1 MAIDKGLAPVGA
13 VAVTRRRLP
22 ELKRIFIRNVAL
34 EGPLFYVGVN
44 SIGASFC
51 RPLGLCLHDYTTH
64 GGRRGLHSCAASR
77 LASAPA
83 HSRLV
88 SVLAF
93 QLIRIESTVRANSAF
108 PTIGPES
115 RDELNVPS

>member
-34 EGPLFYVGVN
+34 EGPLFYVSVN

-51 RPLGLCLHDYTTH
+51 RPLGAL
-64 GGRRGLHSCAASR
+64 SS
-77 LASAPA
+77 
-83 HSRLV
+83 
-88 SVLAF
+88 
-93 QLIRIESTVRANSAF
+93 
-108 PTIGPES
+108 
-115 RDELNVPS
+115 